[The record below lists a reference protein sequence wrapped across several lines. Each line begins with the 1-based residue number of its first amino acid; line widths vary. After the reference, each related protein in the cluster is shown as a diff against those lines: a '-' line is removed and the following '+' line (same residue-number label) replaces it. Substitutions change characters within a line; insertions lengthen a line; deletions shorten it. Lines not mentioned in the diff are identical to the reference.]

1 MSGSKVIAGLC
12 GGFAASFAVWSFQRM
27 NGTAKL
33 PHTVVNTEWA
43 AATRAMNAAK
53 ERVSADP
60 IRLNPV
66 GGNW

>member
-1 MSGSKVIAGLC
+1 LFSLLEGQFLLTYLSIIL
-12 GGFAASFAVWSFQRM
+12 FLQ
-27 NGTAKL
+27 GTSKL